1 MQKFR
6 AAIIAAT
13 LAAMFFIPMSV
24 MGIYE
29 EKIPAKEPVET
40 ESIESAEPPA
50 EEKPIE
56 ETKTEDFF
64 RIYDIESEKIT
75 EVAYSDYVK
84 GAIASEMGA
93 DFEFEALVAQ
103 GIAAFSCALYQKE
116 ARTGADYDISAAPES
131 KLGYITEEKA
141 KEIYGKSFP
150 EKWEIISKAAE
161 KALCYVLTYEGEP
174 ALAVYHAIS
183 AGNTES
189 SENVWNGAV
198 PYLISVE
205 SEGDKLASGYE
216 SEVCVPE
223 KDVLEALNKN
233 GAALSGAYPEEWFAG
248 AVLTDAG
255 YVDSIKIGAA
265 TFSGEKLRSLF
276 GLRSAA
282 FDVKYKKGEFIFTVR
297 GYGHGVGLSQVGAN
311 YMAKNGADF
320 MEILAHY
327 YPGTE
332 ILEYGEVYK

>member
-6 AAIIAAT
+6 AAVIAFT
-13 LAAMFFIPMSV
+13 LAVMFFIPMSV
-24 MGIYE
+24 MGVYE
-29 EKIPAKEPVET
+29 EKMPEEEPLKTEKEEEKEPYVE
-40 ESIESAEPPA
+40 EEPA
-50 EEKPIE
+50 EEIKN
-56 ETKTEDFF
+56 EDFF
-64 RIYDIESEKIT
+64 RIYDIESEKVF

-93 DFEFEALVAQ
+93 DFEFDALLAQ

-116 ARTGADYDISAAPES
+116 ARAAADYDISAAPER
-131 KLGYITEEKA
+131 KLGYMTEEKA
-141 KEIYGKSFP
+141 KEVYGSAFD
-150 EKWEIISKAAE
+150 EKWAVISKAAE
-161 KALCYVLTYEGEP
+161 KALCYVLTYDNKP

-183 AGNTES
+183 AGMTES

-205 SEGDKLASGYE
+205 SEGDKLAAGYE
-216 SEVCVPE
+216 SKVSVLENE
-223 KDVLEALNKN
+223 ALEALNKN
-233 GAALSGAYPEEWFAG
+233 GAALSGAYPEEWFEG
-248 AVLTDAG
+248 AVLTKAG

-282 FDVKYKKGEFIFTVR
+282 FDVEYKKGEFIFTVR
-297 GYGHGVGLSQVGAN
+297 GYGHGVGLSQVGAD

-320 MEILAHY
+320 SEILAHY

-332 ILEYGEVYK
+332 LLEYGEIYN